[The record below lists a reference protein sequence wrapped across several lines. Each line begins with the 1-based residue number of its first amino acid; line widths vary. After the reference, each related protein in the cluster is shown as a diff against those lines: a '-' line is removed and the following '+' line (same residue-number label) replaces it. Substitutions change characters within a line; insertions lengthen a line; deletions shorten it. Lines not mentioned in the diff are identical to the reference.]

1 MIYLRKNDPD
11 VPSLPSFS
19 FLTNRIIGRIIG
31 LTFQPKVME
40 GHLNRAFLHTVIEWH
55 YETNKIQMAI
65 VMNLDFVTVMP
76 S

>member
-1 MIYLRKNDPD
+1 
-11 VPSLPSFS
+11 
-19 FLTNRIIGRIIG
+19 
-31 LTFQPKVME
+31 ME